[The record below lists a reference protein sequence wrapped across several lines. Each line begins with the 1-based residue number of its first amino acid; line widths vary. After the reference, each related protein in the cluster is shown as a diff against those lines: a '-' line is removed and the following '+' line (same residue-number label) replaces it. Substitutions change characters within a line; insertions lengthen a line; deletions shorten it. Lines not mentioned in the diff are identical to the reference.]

1 MLGIT
6 VGLTISLLDTI
17 GRTLASI
24 VTIGFGGS
32 AGLEGPSL
40 LLGGGISSFITRRL
54 GLNQRDVKKL
64 FLCGSAV
71 GFSAFFR
78 APLTGILFALEIPY
92 KRDIETEV
100 FIPAS
105 IASITAY
112 FASAIALGRAGK
124 IFSGTNCPNFIPTVI
139 SAALS
144 YFITGNISL
153 YRNQLL
159 NKRENGANV

>member
-1 MLGIT
+1 MMLGIT

-64 FLCGSAV
+64 FFVRIGCGLL
-71 GFSAFFR
+71 GFF
-78 APLTGILFALEIPY
+78 
-92 KRDIETEV
+92 
-100 FIPAS
+100 
-105 IASITAY
+105 
-112 FASAIALGRAGK
+112 
-124 IFSGTNCPNFIPTVI
+124 
-139 SAALS
+139 
-144 YFITGNISL
+144 
-153 YRNQLL
+153 
-159 NKRENGANV
+159 